1 MKITKSQLKQIIK
14 EELNEAWDD
23 NEDEWLDHLSKDS
36 QGLSPLDKS
45 PRSKMMGPS
54 PIAGQEDPS
63 DTEGGYTMSQE
74 SGEEDPRA
82 VDDMISFYQENP
94 RYWYVAEDHY
104 RDMAQGKDPEGI
116 RSEMYPD
123 WSDEDFAE
131 VIRAISPGE
140 EY

>member
-1 MKITKSQLKQIIK
+1 MKITKTQLKQLIK
-14 EELNEAWDD
+14 EVISEAWDD
-23 NEDEWLDHLSKDS
+23 NDDEWLAPDEMR
-36 QGLSPLDKS
+36 KS
-45 PRSKMMGPS
+45 PRSKMMGTS

-74 SGEEDPRA
+74 SGEEDPRT
-82 VDDMISFYQENP
+82 VDDMTSFYQENP

-131 VIRAISPGE
+131 VIRAVSPGE